1 MGASSAGA
9 EEGWTSLQERKKE
22 AVMVEALQ
30 KKAPDTI
37 SGSNPARA
45 ARMLKS
51 LLHPFQGFKVF
62 FFQGGNAHAGWLREA
77 FPAGFNTPWGNW
89 PSEHV

>member
-9 EEGWTSLQERKKE
+9 EEGWTWLQEGKKE

-37 SGSNPARA
+37 SGSNPASA
-45 ARMLKS
+45 TCMLKS
-51 LLHPFQGFKVF
+51 LLHPFLGFRGGF
-62 FFQGGNAHAGWLREA
+62 CQWGNAREGWLGDA
-77 FPAGFNTPWGNW
+77 FPAGF
-89 PSEHV
+89 